1 MSNQVYHNDDLE
13 LTVDGIDYNV
23 NVTAYGTY
31 THTRG
36 TYWEPP
42 EDDFEIDDVEAIW
55 SDADGTVVEETL
67 EMQDA
72 LDTDLRK
79 EADWVWDDDY
89 PEPPDDYYEERAIAR
104 WERELDEA
112 GL

>member
-1 MSNQVYHNDDLE
+1 MSNQVYRNDNLE
-13 LTVDGIDYNV
+13 LTVDGIDYSV

-31 THTRG
+31 VHTKG

-42 EDDFEIDDVEAIW
+42 EDDFEIDDVEATW
-55 SDADGTVVEETL
+55 SDMEGNVVEETS

-72 LDTDLRK
+72 LDTYLREK
-79 EADWVWDDDY
+79 ADWDDDY

-104 WERELDEA
+104 WEAELDRC

>member
-1 MSNQVYHNDDLE
+1 MSNQVYRNDNLE
-13 LTVDGIDYNV
+13 LTVNDIDYSV
-23 NVTAYGTY
+23 DVTAYGTY

-55 SDADGTVVEETL
+55 YDEDGNVVDETE

-72 LDTDLRK
+72 LDTYLREK
-79 EADWVWDDDY
+79 VDWDDDY

>member
-1 MSNQVYHNDDLE
+1 MSNQVYRNDNVK
-13 LTVDGIDYNV
+13 LTVDGIDYSV

-31 THTRG
+31 VHTKG

-55 SDADGTVVEETL
+55 HDEDDNVVDESEE
-67 EMQDA
+67 MYDA
-72 LDTDLRK
+72 LDTYLRE
-79 EADWVWDDDY
+79 EADWDDDY
-89 PEPPDDYYEERAIAR
+89 PEPPDDYYEERAMAR
-104 WERELDEA
+104 WEAELDRC